1 MDKFKLFI
9 LETHYSLEQLYSKLI
24 ESTKNVD
31 STFEL
36 HPLRKNS
43 NKFIFNFI
51 EKKIIE
57 TLILDKHGQEQ
68 TIEYL
73 HIDSFSFH
81 IEIRNNKLFLL
92 LKNPPRSL
100 KFFKQTLAEIFE
112 YQISISEERIDPL
125 VWLRRVEKHFNNE
138 FLIISMEIKD
148 IIFNSK
154 TNGTLT
160 LKSQIDLR
168 DKYIEIVNSNNY
180 RICKILV
187 NNNDYFKGKFILSSD
202 SSFQLDCFNS
212 QELLESLLEHFLV

>member
-1 MDKFKLFI
+1 
-9 LETHYSLEQLYSKLI
+9 
-24 ESTKNVD
+24 
-31 STFEL
+31 
-36 HPLRKNS
+36 
-43 NKFIFNFI
+43 
-51 EKKIIE
+51 
-57 TLILDKHGQEQ
+57 DKHGQEQ